1 MSNDLKQWDP
11 YRYPHDSWEW
21 EKQQKLPGTVHK
33 ANPSNTNNP
42 YPEHLK
48 GRMKTDCV
56 ASSGSAK
63 SL

>member
-1 MSNDLKQWDP
+1 MSNYLKQWDP
-11 YRYPHDSWEW
+11 HRYPHDSGEW
-21 EKQQKLPGTVHK
+21 VKQQKIPGTVR
-33 ANPSNTNNP
+33 NPSNTNNP